1 VTGESDRRDALEEL
15 DRLVDRGGDADDVL
29 RDALAILARLYAWA
43 AIRFVEDGELV
54 PGPSVGS
61 VEAESGHTAQIAF
74 QGMEVGEL
82 TAAAGVDDA
91 AFLDRFAERIS
102 PYCLVGWDT
111 GGESWEP

>member
-1 VTGESDRRDALEEL
+1 VTAEGDRRDALEAL

-29 RDALAILARLYAWA
+29 RDALAILARLYPWA

-61 VEAESGHTAQIAF
+61 VDAESGHTAQILF
-74 QGMEVGEL
+74 RGMKVGEL
-82 TAAAGVDDA
+82 TAAAEVDHA
-91 AFLDRFAERIS
+91 AFLAGFADRIS